1 MSRVGSEKLDRAI
14 TAQRYM
20 EEIGKKGRSIVT
32 LSASEVIPLTQDTVA
47 AVRTIMATRP
57 VGMPALLKN
66 STGFFLF

>member
-1 MSRVGSEKLDRAI
+1 MSRVGFEKLDRAI

-32 LSASEVIPLTQDTVA
+32 LSASEVIPLTQDTVD

-57 VGMPALLKN
+57 VGVPALLKN
-66 STGFFLF
+66 SMGFFLF